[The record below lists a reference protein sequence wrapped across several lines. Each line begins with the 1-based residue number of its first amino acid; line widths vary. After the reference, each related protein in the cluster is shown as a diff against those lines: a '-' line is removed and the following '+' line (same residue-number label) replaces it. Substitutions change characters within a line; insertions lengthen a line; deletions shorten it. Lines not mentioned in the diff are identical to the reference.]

1 MNEMTDTRDRVI
13 ALERDVKHLTEQVD
27 DMAGKVTAMHNLLQ
41 QAKGVRWL
49 IIIMAT
55 LGGFIASK
63 VGAIVPWLAIPP
75 R

>member
-1 MNEMTDTRDRVI
+1 MTDTRDRVI
-13 ALERDVKHLTEQVD
+13 ALESDVKHLTKQVD
-27 DMAGKVTAMHNLLQ
+27 DMAEKVTAMHNLLQ

-55 LGGFIASK
+55 IGGFLASK
-63 VGAIVPWLAIPP
+63 VGAYLPWLSIPP

>member
-1 MNEMTDTRDRVI
+1 MNDMTDTRDRVI

-27 DMAGKVTAMHNLLQ
+27 DMAGKVTAMHDLLQ

-55 LGGFIASK
+55 IGGFIASK
-63 VGAIVPWLAIPP
+63 VGAILPWLSIPP